1 MKIFYDKQTIN
12 TPNPIARFAHRNRL
26 ARVISL
32 IKSQVGLSKLI
43 DYGCGSGAFIKAI
56 QGING
61 IAAIG
66 YEPFMTERVD
76 TDSPIYS
83 DYLPV
88 KDAAPFDAITIFEAI
103 EHLDETEL
111 CEFLVQATELLTDN
125 GKILFSAPI
134 EIGPALFLK
143 EINRCILHKRLPE
156 NNLLELLLASLFG
169 VPAKRATNIKG
180 SHKGFDFRKAIRF
193 LECEFGPVTIAS
205 YGPLPIGSWYGNSQV
220 YFWLTKRS
228 TDIGSKEA
236 AAYA

>member
-1 MKIFYDKQTIN
+1 VLTHSIKWLYLVVSYAPASKLKGIIMKIFYDKQTIN

-143 EINRCILHKRLPE
+143 EINRCILHKRLIVPFRTVQARYFT
-156 NNLLELLLASLFG
+156 LLYETTLLMS
-169 VPAKRATNIKG
+169 
-180 SHKGFDFRKAIRF
+180 
-193 LECEFGPVTIAS
+193 
-205 YGPLPIGSWYGNSQV
+205 
-220 YFWLTKRS
+220 
-228 TDIGSKEA
+228 
-236 AAYA
+236 